1 MAEATFAFDLH
12 VLSTPP
18 AFNLSQN
25 QTLQFKS
32 VQRFLLGR
40 NQNLKVLFPLA
51 LHLSMN
57 QKKSFSLPPFFAAF
71 VNMLFC
77 HRFVNNFFGNL
88 QKTFCEG
95 FLEPRCFTAARGFFT
110 LIPHACQQLFSLFPG
125 NLLSG
130 TFREG
135 LLSGVFKASSLS
147 SRCCQQKFEN
157 LSQFSGR
164 KKPQPPYLAP
174 STPISVS
181 RPLRSS
187 MVILRLSTAIY
198 PRETRCERFRERVSR
213 AVPNMPA
220 RSSRDISSSMVSL
233 MP

>member
-95 FLEPRCFTAARGFFT
+95 FLKPRCFMRRGK
-110 LIPHACQQLFSLFPG
+110 L
-125 NLLSG
+125 
-130 TFREG
+130 
-135 LLSGVFKASSLS
+135 
-147 SRCCQQKFEN
+147 
-157 LSQFSGR
+157 
-164 KKPQPPYLAP
+164 
-174 STPISVS
+174 
-181 RPLRSS
+181 LRSS
-187 MVILRLSTAIY
+187 
-198 PRETRCERFRERVSR
+198 
-213 AVPNMPA
+213 
-220 RSSRDISSSMVSL
+220 L
-233 MP
+233 MPVNNFLSFFRKSSFRNLQRKAVFQAANATSTLSAPGCQYLWNIFRKKQFLQGR

>member
-32 VQRFLLGR
+32 VQRFLPGR

-95 FLEPRCFTAARGFFT
+95 FLKPRCFMRRGRLLRSSLMPVNNF
-110 LIPHACQQLFSLFPG
+110 FSLFSG

-130 TFREG
+130 
-135 LLSGVFKASSLS
+135 
-147 SRCCQQKFEN
+147 
-157 LSQFSGR
+157 
-164 KKPQPPYLAP
+164 
-174 STPISVS
+174 I
-181 RPLRSS
+181 
-187 MVILRLSTAIY
+187 
-198 PRETRCERFRERVSR
+198 FRERLFFRRRTRLLRFPDRSVNLFPKKFSKSTFFPFAFLQPTWTLPVR
-213 AVPNMPA
+213 FLPA
-220 RSSRDISSSMVSL
+220 ALFSL
-233 MP
+233 FLSNA

>member
-32 VQRFLLGR
+32 VQRFLPGR

-77 HRFVNNFFGNL
+77 HRSVNNFFGNL

-95 FLEPRCFTAARGFFT
+95 FLKPAVSCGEGGFYAHPSCLSTAFFS
-110 LIPHACQQLFSLFPG
+110 FS
-125 NLLSG
+125 
-130 TFREG
+130 RE
-135 LLSGVFKASSLS
+135 SS
-147 SRCCQQKFEN
+147 SRNLQRKAVFQAANATSTLSAPGCQ
-157 LSQFSGR
+157 QFSG
-164 KKPQPPYLAP
+164 
-174 STPISVS
+174 
-181 RPLRSS
+181 
-187 MVILRLSTAIY
+187 
-198 PRETRCERFRERVSR
+198 
-213 AVPNMPA
+213 
-220 RSSRDISSSMVSL
+220 
-233 MP
+233 